1 MSADDWND
9 RIAAAWSVVPDLDDD
24 AALELIDALV
34 AERDETDAAAVF
46 EAACIRDSLG
56 LESEAEARYRRAL
69 ELGLDDDRRPR
80 AVIQLASTIRNLGK
94 VDESVALL
102 ADWLAENER
111 HELAGAA
118 KAFLALA
125 LTSAGRSVEAV
136 TVALDALAPL
146 LPRYNRSVAAYAAE
160 LR

>member
-1 MSADDWND
+1 MSADEWND

-24 AALELIDALV
+24 VALELIDALV